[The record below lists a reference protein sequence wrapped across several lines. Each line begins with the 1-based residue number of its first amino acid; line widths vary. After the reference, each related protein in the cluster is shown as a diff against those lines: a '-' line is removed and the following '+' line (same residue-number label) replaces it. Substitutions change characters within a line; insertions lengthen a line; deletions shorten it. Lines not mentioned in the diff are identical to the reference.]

1 MRDSIGNIVKKG
13 ITQSIFHPRSRICF
27 CTNPKKLTQ
36 NPIPWQVSMLT
47 LIIAIITICVAHQLG
62 ITDLERLGL
71 VLFGAAGGNLMG
83 MSISIRN
90 TKVSKDTEEGEK

>member
-1 MRDSIGNIVKKG
+1 MRDSIANIVRKG
-13 ITQSIFHPRSRICF
+13 IVHSLLHPRSRICF

-36 NPIPWQVSMLT
+36 NPIPWQVSLLT
-47 LIIAIITICVAHQLG
+47 LIIALATTCIAHQLG
-62 ITDLERLGL
+62 ISDLEKLGL

-90 TKVSKDTEEGEK
+90 TKVSKDTDEER